1 MSRKKDTLIISL
13 SNKIIMMVKM
23 TTMILVMMMMM
34 VMESNDNDVRRY
46 LGIKLT
52 SARAGIIIVTKRSGE
67 GRGGAA
73 GARVK
78 HWLIIQPIL

>member
-1 MSRKKDTLIISL
+1 
-13 SNKIIMMVKM
+13 M

-52 SARAGIIIVTKRSGE
+52 SARAGIIVATKRE
-67 GRGGAA
+67 GGGTCNPAHTA
-73 GARVK
+73 QYNNLGHLK
-78 HWLIIQPIL
+78 FIPLSISELTLES

>member
-1 MSRKKDTLIISL
+1 
-13 SNKIIMMVKM
+13 M

-52 SARAGIIIVTKRSGE
+52 SARAGIIVATKRE
-67 GRGGAA
+67 GVPLA
-73 GARVK
+73 
-78 HWLIIQPIL
+78 

>member
-1 MSRKKDTLIISL
+1 
-13 SNKIIMMVKM
+13 M

-52 SARAGIIIVTKRSGE
+52 SARAGIIVATKRE
-67 GRGGAA
+67 GGG
-73 GARVK
+73 GWYIHV
-78 HWLIIQPIL
+78 IQHILHNITTWDILSLSLYLFQS